1 MSPARPEAVDLD
13 PLPFILAYR
22 AAIAAGIS
30 DAEIAAVIHR
40 AVRRATG
47 LPPIRARQWFGH
59 QLLAAERQEFTVI
72 L

>member
-1 MSPARPEAVDLD
+1 MPLARPEDVDLD

-22 AAIAAGIS
+22 AAIAAGIP

-40 AVRRATG
+40 AVRKATG
-47 LPPIRARQWFGH
+47 LPAIRTRQWFGY
-59 QLLAAERQEFTVI
+59 QLLAAERQEFTVT